1 MAPRNP
7 ENIRQQRPTVGSL
20 VNQRVR
26 LTWHERNICSE
37 YIINSTEVV
46 EGIVRR
52 LPERYGY
59 SVLTDDNRSVGY
71 FVAGDWLTREEG
83 MINELAHLHG
93 FDGIGNHDYSIE
105 PLGGIAIDP
114 AIPGPAV
121 FDGRT
126 LYYSYENCGQGNEE
140 YRAWQVSQNSWI
152 EVTTDLMA
160 AMSFDGNR
168 FRWVPGGRAPSFYYY
183 FDAWQRANSV
193 PNNGRFTLLHLI

>member
-7 ENIRQQRPTVGSL
+7 ESIRQRITVGSL

-26 LTWHERNICSE
+26 LTWHNRVICSNC
-37 YIINSTEVV
+37 IINHTETV
-46 EGIVRR
+46 EGVIRR

-59 SVLTDDNRSVGY
+59 SILTDDNRSVGY
-71 FVAGDWLTREEG
+71 FVAGDLLSREEG
-83 MINELAHLHG
+83 MLNELAHLYG
-93 FDGIGNHDYSIE
+93 FDGVGNHDYSIVQLDGTVVDE
-105 PLGGIAIDP
+105 AISCP
-114 AIPGPAV
+114 ASL
-121 FDGRT
+121 DGRA
-126 LYYSYENCGQGNEE
+126 LHYSYESCGEGFEC
-140 YRAWQVSQNSWI
+140 YRAWEISSNSWI